1 MRLILNLVCE
11 RLSRSILT
19 AFRFSLEF
27 RKYHFLHCFD
37 FLRHLSICCLE
48 IKYILDLVWKV
59 FLEVVKFVWAD
70 LYLGFSMGAA
80 ISLAFD
86 YFSIL
91 TRVSEILFFLF
102 DFISTFCPLCLGGR
116 KTRG

>member
-1 MRLILNLVCE
+1 MESFFKGVEICVGGPV
-11 RLSRSILT
+11 SRIWYGSGYL
-19 AFRFSLEF
+19 ARF
-27 RKYHFLHCFD
+27 C
-37 FLRHLSICCLE
+37 
-48 IKYILDLVWKV
+48 ILDLVWKV